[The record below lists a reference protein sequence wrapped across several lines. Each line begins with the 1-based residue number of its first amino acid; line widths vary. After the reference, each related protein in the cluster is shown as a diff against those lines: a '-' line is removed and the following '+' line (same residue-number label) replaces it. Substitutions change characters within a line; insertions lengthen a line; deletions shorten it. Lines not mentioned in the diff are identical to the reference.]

1 MSEHY
6 SVISLVVDNEPG
18 VLARVSTLF
27 ARKGYN
33 IETVNVGKIPG
44 QELASMLFTVKA
56 DAATLE
62 QILKQ
67 TERMI
72 HVIHINVHSDE
83 ESIVREH
90 ILARIKVNGDVEKV
104 KEIANKFDANIVHE
118 GENHLVVELVD
129 DHKKVSDFAKEMR
142 NFDLKEIRRSGIN
155 AVTKEGY

>member
-18 VLARVSTLF
+18 VLARVATLF

-44 QELASMLFTVKA
+44 KELASMIFTVKA
-56 DAATLE
+56 DTQTLE
-62 QILKQ
+62 QIIKLAEK
-67 TERMI
+67 MI
-72 HVIHINVHSDE
+72 HVIYINVHSDE

-90 ILARIKVNGDVEKV
+90 VLARVKVNGDANKV
-104 KEIANKFDANIVHE
+104 KEIANNYSASIVHE
-118 GENHLVVELVD
+118 GKNHLVLELVD
-129 DHKKVSDFAKEMR
+129 DHKKVSEFAKEMR
-142 NFDLKEIRRSGIN
+142 NYDLKEIRRSGIN